1 MHLAGSHVLLTGASG
16 AIGRHLAAHLAGA
29 GARVTLVA
37 RGREALEALAAEI
50 GGSALP
56 ADLTDPASISGLVAR
71 AEQEGGA
78 LDVLVNNAGVETAGH
93 LWSATAED
101 VATTVALNLTAP
113 LELTRQALPG
123 MLARRRGH
131 LVAISSFAGVATFPG
146 LAVYGATKAGLTH
159 AMSGVRADLRGTE
172 VATLTVEIGPVRSE
186 MMDRI
191 GGHGPS
197 ARAFDRALRLRALRL
212 LDAEHVARAVVGA
225 VESGRPHLRM
235 PRRAAPLARLTGA
248 PRAFV
253 RASLTGIPGHSDRS
267 GR

>member
-1 MHLAGSHVLLTGASG
+1 MRLAGSHALVTGATG
-16 AIGRHLAAHLAGA
+16 AIGRRIATRLAAA

-37 RGREALEALAAEI
+37 RTRDELDALAADL
-50 GGSALP
+50 GATALP
-56 ADLTDPASISGLVAR
+56 ADLTDAVELRDLVAR
-71 AEQEGGA
+71 AEEASGP

-93 LWSATAED
+93 LESATAEEL
-101 VATTVALNLTAP
+101 ASTIALNLTAP

-146 LAVYGATKAGLTH
+146 LAVYGATKSGLTH
-159 AMSGVRADLRGTE
+159 AMSGVRADVRGTN
-172 VATLTVEIGPVRSE
+172 VRTLTVEIGPVRSH

-191 GGHGPS
+191 GEHGPA
-197 ARAFDRALRLRALRL
+197 ARSFDRALRLRALTL
-212 LDAEHVARAVVGA
+212 LHPDDVARAVVAA

-235 PRRAAPLARLTGA
+235 PRRAAPLAHLTSA

-253 RASLTGIPGHSDRS
+253 RAALTGIPHGAERT